1 MISFLR
7 LVRFVN
13 LLIVCATILGVAV
26 FHAWINDQTFLFF
39 LNIDFILFIT
49 STLLITAAGN
59 IINDYFDIK
68 ADQVN
73 KPNRLIVSKK
83 IKRRWAIVLHLSF
96 NGLAFIISVYLSIK
110 YKSISLLII
119 PTIAI
124 NMLWI
129 YSWYLKKKLII
140 GNISIAVLT
149 ALVPVLTTIYLNQI
163 IPFYKYELVFIYFI
177 SISAFIQNLV
187 REIIKDAE
195 DVVGDKLIN
204 VNSIPIYFGHKA
216 TKIICICLLFLFPLF
231 IYIGLIEMEFIPLSK
246 DHIFILLPIF
256 ISAILNL
263 TLISFIVLQDFNH
276 LRLYNSIIKLTLL
289 LGLSL
294 MFIIPIVYESSYFRI
309 IFTP

>member
-13 LLIVCATILGVAV
+13 LLIVCATIIGVAV

-110 YKSISLLII
+110 YKSLSLLII

-124 NMLWI
+124 NILWI
-129 YSWYLKKKLII
+129 YSWYLKRKLII
-140 GNISIAVLT
+140 GNISIAFLT
-149 ALVPVLTTIYLNQI
+149 ALVPLIATIYLNQI
-163 IPFYKYELVFIYFI
+163 IPFNKYELVFIYFI

-195 DVVGDKLIN
+195 DVKGDKLIN
-204 VNSIPIYFGHKA
+204 VNSIPIYFGHKV
-216 TKIICICLLFLFPLF
+216 TKFVCICLLLLFPLF

-246 DHIFILLPIF
+246 EHLFILLPIF

-263 TLISFIVLQDFNH
+263 TLITFIVAQDFNH
-276 LRLYNSIIKLTLL
+276 LRLYNRIIKLTLL

-294 MFIIPIVYESSYFRI
+294 MFIIPTVYESSHFRV

>member
-110 YKSISLLII
+110 YKSLSLLII

-163 IPFYKYELVFIYFI
+163 IPIYKYELVFIYFI